1 MLQTASKLYMVVN
14 NAPPQFFP
22 HPPDSIE
29 TITIILTH
37 NFFDRLT
44 MNWVSTAFANV
55 TCESHRTADMLLL
68 SQGHLSRIVNMFFL
82 ILNSPTQKGITLLPI
97 FYTWEGCKRKP
108 DYYIKKNTAA
118 V

>member
-1 MLQTASKLYMVVN
+1 MLQTAASKPYMVVN
-14 NAPPQFFP
+14 NAPPQFLP

-55 TCESHRTADMLLL
+55 TCESHRTADILLL
-68 SQGHLSRIVNMFFL
+68 SQGHLSRIVDMFF
-82 ILNSPTQKGITLLPI
+82 
-97 FYTWEGCKRKP
+97 
-108 DYYIKKNTAA
+108 
-118 V
+118 

>member
-14 NAPPQFFP
+14 NAPPQFLP

-55 TCESHRTADMLLL
+55 TCESHTPYSQMADAREKT
-68 SQGHLSRIVNMFFL
+68 G
-82 ILNSPTQKGITLLPI
+82 
-97 FYTWEGCKRKP
+97 
-108 DYYIKKNTAA
+108 A
-118 V
+118 

>member
-14 NAPPQFFP
+14 NAPPQFLP

-44 MNWVSTAFANV
+44 NELGQHCF
-55 TCESHRTADMLLL
+55 CERYL
-68 SQGHLSRIVNMFFL
+68 
-82 ILNSPTQKGITLLPI
+82 
-97 FYTWEGCKRKP
+97 
-108 DYYIKKNTAA
+108 
-118 V
+118 